1 MRQKWSSCLRA
12 ELKAGALLCRS
23 ICERDRE
30 AFTAMHSDPA
40 VYLQN
45 GRLVEIDALFSHY
58 LAAPH
63 AWAIELDGAFIGTV
77 ALSENSLTRAVHSLK
92 VLELSFSL
100 LPAYWGRG
108 LASQAV
114 QAVCSH
120 AFSALSADAVLAGAF
135 ADNPRSH
142 ALLSRLGFGDVLFSR
157 PAKDLAGNERSEQ
170 LRLLVKQ

>member
-1 MRQKWSSCLRA
+1 MKAELRA
-12 ELKAGALLCRS
+12 GKLLCRS
-23 ICERDRE
+23 VQECDRE

-63 AWAIELDGAFIGTV
+63 AWAIELDGVFIGTV
-77 ALSENSLTRAVHSLK
+77 ALSENSLTRAVESLK
-92 VLELSFSL
+92 VMELSFSL

-108 LASQAV
+108 FAAQAV

-120 AFSALSADAVLAGAF
+120 AFSTLQADAVLAGAF

-157 PAKDLAGNERSEQ
+157 PQKDLAGNARSEQ
-170 LRLLVKQ
+170 IRLLVKR